1 VGLNSQKQKKNLR
14 LICPSNPVK
23 KISSKASTIAATRMP
38 AMFMPHGGGPSF
50 LMTGERKQMY
60 RPTYFN
66 RQDSRKERD

>member
-1 VGLNSQKQKKNLR
+1 
-14 LICPSNPVK
+14 
-23 KISSKASTIAATRMP
+23 MP